1 MQFFDKL
8 FLGGIV
14 VAGWAFCAGPDIYL
28 ESSGV
33 GGVKY
38 LIDIQI
44 VCGLGAKELGHKILI
59 KLLLVFIPQGRP
71 FGRSAGLDF
80 NLNGFIHIFILGYNP
95 NIEIRKGVRY
105 VKVPNPYSKE
115 NVACFHLLA
124 AKFLNKVIATVSV
137 CVEFIF

>member
-1 MQFFDKL
+1 MDPSMSCSFYKL

-14 VAGWAFCAGPDIYL
+14 VAGGAFCAGPDIYL

-59 KLLLVFIPQGRP
+59 KLLLVFIPKEDHLAEVQG
-71 FGRSAGLDF
+71 
-80 NLNGFIHIFILGYNP
+80 
-95 NIEIRKGVRY
+95 
-105 VKVPNPYSKE
+105 
-115 NVACFHLLA
+115 
-124 AKFLNKVIATVSV
+124 
-137 CVEFIF
+137 